1 MKKTILM
8 AVTALTFTLPTPS
21 ASAASPASLAAPTG
35 ELPVGTTS
43 LYLKDTSRPDP
54 WVPAVPYRELMVSLF
69 YPAASAHGPTKQFM
83 TETEAQAVLDEAK
96 IGTVPATALSTVK
109 TDAVVDAQPAG
120 RPHSLPL
127 IVLSPGFKRPRAE
140 LTSLAEDLASHGNV
154 VVVVDHTYENVAT
167 TFPDGRVTGCA
178 ACGNYDIPFWQKL
191 QRGRA
196 TDVSF
201 VLDSLT
207 RSKWAWLIDSSKI
220 GMAGHSVG
228 GASTVNAML
237 TDPRIKAG
245 MDIDGTTSD
254 PLLAPG
260 LDRPFL
266 FLGRQNMYTPGTGNE
281 SRSWE
286 DDWQQLKG
294 WKRWLVVAGM
304 AHPSFTDIGL
314 VGEQIGLDF
323 GATTP
328 AARGQAITA
337 AYVRAFFD
345 QHLSG
350 KPQPLLDQ
358 PSSRYPEVAFARTS
372 TPYLPAPTGDRPVGS
387 ASVYLK
393 DTSRPDPWV
402 PEVPYRELMV
412 SLFYPATSAKGTK
425 TQYLTP
431 AESAALLTGSGMDVP
446 PDMLAMMVT
455 NSVTGARPAGHD
467 LPLVVLS
474 PGYTK
479 PRATLSALAEDLA
492 SHGYL
497 VAIIGHTYE
506 NAGQSFPDGHFTG
519 CASCELP
526 QDKAFSQK
534 LELGRAADVS
544 FVLDSLTHSKWA
556 ALIDP
561 DRIGMAGHSVGGAST
576 LPTMVADSRIKA
588 GMDIDG
594 TTDVPLTAPG
604 LSRPFMFVSS
614 QLTPTTCAPG
624 NESWERDWAQL
635 TGWKRWA
642 EVAGTRHASFT
653 DVGLVTEELGADA
666 GATTSAART
675 QAVTRTY
682 VAAFFDQHLRGEPQ
696 PVLDRPGYPEVAFCR

>member
-21 ASAASPASLAAPTG
+21 ASAASPAELAAPTG

-43 LYLKDTSRPDP
+43 LHLKDTSRPDP
-54 WVPAVPYRELMVSLF
+54 WVPTVPYRELMVSLF
-69 YPAASAHGPTKQFM
+69 YPAASAYGPTKQFM
-83 TETEAQAVLDEAK
+83 TETEAQAVLDEAG
-96 IGTVPATALSTVK
+96 IDTVPATALSTVK

-140 LTSLAEDLASHGNV
+140 LTSLAEDLASHGNA

-178 ACGNYDIPFWQKL
+178 ACGNYDLDFWKKL

-207 RSKWAWLIDSSKI
+207 RSKWGRLIDSSKI
-220 GMAGHSVG
+220 GMTGHSVG

-260 LDRPFL
+260 LDRPFM

-281 SRSWE
+281 SQSWE

-345 QHLSG
+345 QHLRC

-358 PSSRYPEVAFARTS
+358 PSPAYPEVVFART
-372 TPYLPAPTGDRPVGS
+372 G
-387 ASVYLK
+387 
-393 DTSRPDPWV
+393 
-402 PEVPYRELMV
+402 
-412 SLFYPATSAKGTK
+412 
-425 TQYLTP
+425 
-431 AESAALLTGSGMDVP
+431 
-446 PDMLAMMVT
+446 
-455 NSVTGARPAGHD
+455 
-467 LPLVVLS
+467 
-474 PGYTK
+474 
-479 PRATLSALAEDLA
+479 
-492 SHGYL
+492 
-497 VAIIGHTYE
+497 
-506 NAGQSFPDGHFTG
+506 
-519 CASCELP
+519 
-526 QDKAFSQK
+526 
-534 LELGRAADVS
+534 
-544 FVLDSLTHSKWA
+544 
-556 ALIDP
+556 
-561 DRIGMAGHSVGGAST
+561 
-576 LPTMVADSRIKA
+576 
-588 GMDIDG
+588 
-594 TTDVPLTAPG
+594 
-604 LSRPFMFVSS
+604 
-614 QLTPTTCAPG
+614 
-624 NESWERDWAQL
+624 
-635 TGWKRWA
+635 
-642 EVAGTRHASFT
+642 
-653 DVGLVTEELGADA
+653 
-666 GATTSAART
+666 
-675 QAVTRTY
+675 
-682 VAAFFDQHLRGEPQ
+682 
-696 PVLDRPGYPEVAFCR
+696 